1 MSRNE
6 YANEALG
13 GSAHNTP
20 LPHRNER
27 LMSPQPTFRTAI
39 VTGGTGAIGSEI
51 CRQLAAAGL
60 RVVAIG
66 HPSDAD
72 RLPAWREALG
82 ALADRIEVE
91 LGDLADAASAQAT
104 MQAAIARLGGVD
116 VLVNAA
122 GITRDARFSKMSLEQ
137 WRAVM
142 SSNLD
147 SVFHCCK
154 AVFEPMCGRQYG
166 RIVNIASVNGQKG
179 QFGQTN
185 YSAAKAG
192 MHGFTMALA
201 QEGARYGVTVNTVSP
216 GYVQT
221 PMTAAI
227 KPEALA
233 AIVGQVPIGRMAEPA
248 EIARAVCFLA
258 AEEAGY
264 ITGANL
270 PVNGG
275 LFMSA

>member
-1 MSRNE
+1 MS
-6 YANEALG
+6 
-13 GSAHNTP
+13 NTP
-20 LPHRNER
+20 TRN
-27 LMSPQPTFRTAI
+27 AI

-66 HPSDAD
+66 HPMDAE
-72 RLPAWREALG
+72 RLPAWQASLG

-91 LGDLADAASAQAT
+91 LGDLADADSAQAA
-104 MQAAIARLGGVD
+104 MSAAVQRLGSID

-122 GITRDARFSKMSLEQ
+122 GITRDARFVKMSLEQ
-137 WRAVM
+137 WRAVLG
-142 SSNLD
+142 SNLD
-147 SVFHCCK
+147 SVFHCSK
-154 AVFEPMCGRQYG
+154 AVFEAMCAQGRG

-192 MHGFTMALA
+192 MHGFSMALA
-201 QEGARYGVTVNTVSP
+201 QEGARHGVTVNTVSP
-216 GYVQT
+216 GYVRT

-227 KPEALA
+227 KPEALE
-233 AIVGQVPIGRMAEPA
+233 AIVRQIPVGRMAEPA
-248 EIARAVCFLA
+248 DIARTVAFLCA
-258 AEEAGY
+258 DAAGY
-264 ITGANL
+264 ITGANI

-275 LFMSA
+275 LYMSA

>member
-1 MSRNE
+1 MTTDTPSSRC
-6 YANEALG
+6 
-13 GSAHNTP
+13 
-20 LPHRNER
+20 
-27 LMSPQPTFRTAI
+27 AI
-39 VTGGTGAIGSEI
+39 VTGGTGAIGTEI
-51 CRQLAAAGL
+51 CRQLVAAGL

-66 HPSDAD
+66 HPSDAGK
-72 RLPAWREALG
+72 LPAWREALG
-82 ALADRIEVE
+82 AAAAPVE
-91 LGDLADAASAQAT
+91 LELADLADAASAQAA
-104 MQAAIARLGGVD
+104 MAAAQQRLGRVD

-122 GITRDARFSKMSLEQ
+122 GITRDARFTKMTLEQ
-137 WRAVM
+137 WRAVL

-154 AVFEPMCGRQYG
+154 AVFETMCAQGQG

-179 QFGQTN
+179 QFGQAN

-201 QEGARYGVTVNTVSP
+201 QEGARHGVTVNTVSP
-216 GYVQT
+216 GYVRT

-227 KPEALA
+227 KPEALQT
-233 AIVGQVPIGRMAEPA
+233 IVGQIPVGRMAEPA
-248 EIARAVCFLA
+248 DIARAVLFLA
-258 AEEAGY
+258 AEDAGY

>member
-1 MSRNE
+1 MTQSDLK
-6 YANEALG
+6 AV
-13 GSAHNTP
+13 
-20 LPHRNER
+20 
-27 LMSPQPTFRTAI
+27 

-51 CRQLAAAGL
+51 CRSLAEAGMQ
-60 RVVAIG
+60 VVALG
-66 HPSDAD
+66 HPSEAGHVAAWRQAFADAGIDIGVELADLGDAD
-72 RLPAWREALG
+72 TAAG
-82 ALADRIEVE
+82 AMH
-91 LGDLADAASAQAT
+91 AAC
-104 MQAAIARLGGVD
+104 ARLGRID

-122 GITRDARFSKMSLEQ
+122 GITRDARFAKMTLEQ

-142 SSNLD
+142 ASNLD

-154 AVFEPMCGRQYG
+154 AVFADMCTRGFG

-179 QFGQTN
+179 QFGQAN

-201 QEGARYGVTVNTVSP
+201 QEGARAGVTVNTVSP
-216 GYVQT
+216 GYVRT

-227 KPEALA
+227 KPDVLQG
-233 AIVGQVPIGRMAEPA
+233 IVAQVPVGRMAEPQ
-248 EIARAVCFLA
+248 EIARVVAFLA
-258 AEEAGY
+258 APESGY